1 MPTDDPSRP
10 GKLDE
15 TLVFLFFLF
24 PPQRGITFLL
34 ETLRGFFFPRH
45 RGKLADDTTPRRF
58 SIREWIARRD
68 LPLYFSSQ
76 SATNDLTRLSFFF
89 TIYLV
94 VYYIGRYKDRTF
106 SFPPTFS
113 RQINKIARITERWMS
128 KESLLVSDLI
138 LSFFSLYLHRWD
150 HKVKFERVLF
160 YLLLPTREWL
170 CPSES
175 GQFG

>member
-94 VYYIGRYKDRTF
+94 VYYIGSDVIKIELFLSHPLFHDKLIK
-106 SFPPTFS
+106 S
-113 RQINKIARITERWMS
+113 R
-128 KESLLVSDLI
+128 ESPSVGVSPSLGSNI
-138 LSFFSLYLHRWD
+138 EFFFSL
-150 HKVKFERVLF
+150 
-160 YLLLPTREWL
+160 P
-170 CPSES
+170 PSMGS
-175 GQFG
+175 